1 MVKAYFTF
9 EKQQCL
15 YYYKVSPTVSL
26 LLEGLATKPTVIK
39 WTIENSEF

>member
-1 MVKAYFTF
+1 MVKEYFTF

-26 LLEGLATKPTVIK
+26 LEGLATKPEVVK